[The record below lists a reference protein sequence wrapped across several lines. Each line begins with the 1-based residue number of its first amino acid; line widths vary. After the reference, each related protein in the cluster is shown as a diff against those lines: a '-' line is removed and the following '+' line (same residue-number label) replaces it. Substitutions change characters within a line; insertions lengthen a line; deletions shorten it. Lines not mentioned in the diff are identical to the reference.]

1 MTVVEFLRMTVEPIN
16 RAMAQFALKLSPPVP
31 WVECAASAWHEP
43 ERFNDLIKKTVLPVC
58 SKHFAVWFDEFKRN
72 NLPQG

>member
-43 ERFNDLIKKTVLPVC
+43 ERFNDLSSQSRQTLRPHKENRASSVFETFRRLV
-58 SKHFAVWFDEFKRN
+58 
-72 NLPQG
+72 